1 MMKTKVKFLR
11 LMFALIFSIMV
22 LNACSISNSN
32 NLELVNVSV
41 SVKYTEGLGDYVS
54 VVGTLKNNSKKNY
67 TYCSITFNV
76 YNESGTKI
84 GQCLDN
90 TNYLGS
96 GETWQFKAQSFEW
109 FNYSGTYTAKC
120 VDITAF

>member
-1 MMKTKVKFLR
+1 ML
-11 LMFALIFSIMV
+11 LFSAIY
-22 LNACSISNSN
+22 LNACSVSAKKP
-32 NLELVNVSV
+32 ELVDATV
-41 SVKYTEGLGDYVS
+41 SVKYTAGLGDYVT
-54 VVGTLKNNSKKNY
+54 VTGTLKNNSKKNY
-67 TYCSITFNV
+67 SYCSITFNI
-76 YNESGTKI
+76 YDKNGTKI

-109 FNYSGTYTAKC
+109 FNSGGTYTAKC